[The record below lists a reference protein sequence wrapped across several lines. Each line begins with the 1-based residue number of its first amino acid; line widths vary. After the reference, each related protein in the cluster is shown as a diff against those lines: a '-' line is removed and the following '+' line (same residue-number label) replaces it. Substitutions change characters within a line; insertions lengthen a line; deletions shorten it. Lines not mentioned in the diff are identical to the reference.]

1 MRNKISY
8 SLIVFIFS
16 LSANCQ
22 NNAFKINPIAFF
34 YNGFEISYERKSQKK
49 SSVELI
55 ISHTK
60 TRQKN
65 LEGDLIMNAF
75 ELKYK
80 FLLSEKTESI
90 EGWYIAPT
98 GSLSRGKVKF
108 DLQNKNPND
117 IVVNSIGAIGGYQ
130 FLFKNKKSN
139 GFLLD
144 LYFGANNN
152 FVKSLNLDISEI
164 KGLKLRYG
172 ISVGYGF

>member
-1 MRNKISY
+1 MKNK
-8 SLIVFIFS
+8 FIFS
-16 LSANCQ
+16 IIIFVFSLNVKSQ
-22 NNAFKINPIAFF
+22 NNAFKINPVSFF
-34 YNGFEISYERKSQKK
+34 YKGFEISYERKSQEK
-49 SSVELI
+49 SSVELL
-55 ISHTK
+55 ISHLK

-75 ELKYK
+75 ELRYK

-130 FLFKNKKSN
+130 FLFENKKAN
-139 GFLLD
+139 GFLINLH
-144 LYFGANNN
+144 LGVLNN
-152 FVKSLNLDISEI
+152 FVKSLNIDVSEI
-164 KGLKLRYG
+164 KGIKLRLG
-172 ISVGYGF
+172 ISIGYGF